1 LLCLLRFTK
10 QKEKIVN
17 VKNELLIEVDSLI
30 QLIEDLHDE
39 VYSGYYSEE
48 VDSLLIQLADKSQ
61 LIEDLITK

>member
-1 LLCLLRFTK
+1 
-10 QKEKIVN
+10 VN